1 MSVKFR
7 LDGAKELDKVLQSL
21 AATTA
26 RGVTRR
32 ALTRALEPVAEAARG
47 MAPKDTGKLA
57 ENIGVSSK
65 LTKSQAREAR
75 GTTSRDVQT
84 LYVGPQWASAHLVEF
99 GTGPRHHKSGKF
111 VGVMPPQPFM
121 RPAWDQN
128 RQQVLD
134 TLTDEIRAEIE
145 KTLARVAKRA
155 AKGKA

>member
-7 LDGAKELDKVLQSL
+7 LEGARELDKVLEGL
-21 AATTA
+21 KATTA

-32 ALTRALEPVAEAARG
+32 ALKKALEPVAAAARG
-47 MAPKDTGKLA
+47 MAPQDTGKLA
-57 ENIGVSSK
+57 ANIGISTR
-65 LTKSQAREAR
+65 LTKRQAREAR
-75 GTTSRDVQT
+75 GATGRDVQT
-84 LYVGPQWASAHLVEF
+84 IYVGPQWPSAHLVEF

-128 RQQVLD
+128 REQVLAR
-134 TLTDEIRAEIE
+134 LTDEIRAELD

-155 AKGKA
+155 AKGK